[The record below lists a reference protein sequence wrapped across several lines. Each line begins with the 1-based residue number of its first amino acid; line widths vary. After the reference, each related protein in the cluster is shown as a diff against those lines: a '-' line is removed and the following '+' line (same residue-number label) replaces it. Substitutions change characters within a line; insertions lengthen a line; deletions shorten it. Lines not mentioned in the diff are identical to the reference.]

1 MIRLFCS
8 ILLAITAFPL
18 NAQVQTSQDEMRAIV
33 QKVDSLE
40 HELSYLKLSYEL
52 ETLYTDM
59 TIFSNEMYG
68 RATDIRLM
76 RLSGN
81 YDSELAESY
90 EGYYNSCK
98 RKKQSIDELADI
110 KKKNA
115 TLAIMYYPYTEDEF
129 ELLIR
134 RLKMLDY
141 VSNVVDDTLI
151 VLRESLNAYQK
162 SK

>member
-1 MIRLFCS
+1 MRKFLFFLVCVLSS
-8 ILLAITAFPL
+8 ISIQ
-18 NAQVQTSQDEMRAIV
+18 AQSQNSRTEVHALVHR
-33 QKVDSLE
+33 VDSLE